1 MTNKEALAAKLLVPV
16 PDNALEVALTDRA
29 VNSATTYSSGQ
40 QEGVELALMDLLFS
54 IFTNPD
60 QVEGG
65 YQVSHPDFFRKIKER
80 LLQLAIK
87 YEDENIL
94 AQIQDAVPTITS
106 KAVW

>member
-1 MTNKEALAAKLLVPV
+1 MKKLLVS
-16 PDNALEVALTDRA
+16 LLSVAIASPLFAQKNHDFLWG
-29 VNSATTYSSGQ
+29 VATAAY
-40 QEGVELALMDLLFS
+40 
-54 IFTNPD
+54 

-94 AQIQDAVPTITS
+94 AQIQDPVPTITS